1 MIVLL
6 LSSRL
11 TGWYDL
17 WHDYLMSTAKI
28 TISMDEQLLE
38 RLDLMVRARLFT
50 SRSQA
55 IQAAVAEKVSR
66 VGKTRLAHE
75 CAKLDPA
82 EEQALAEEGIL
93 ADAKLW
99 PPY

>member
-1 MIVLL
+1 M
-6 LSSRL
+6 
-11 TGWYDL
+11 
-17 WHDYLMSTAKI
+17 
-28 TISMDEQLLE
+28 E
-38 RLDLMVRARLFT
+38 RLDLMVKACLFAN
-50 SRSQA
+50 RSQA

-66 VGKTRLAHE
+66 VGKTRLARE

-93 ADAKLW
+93 ADAELW